1 MGYSVQLT
9 LFMSTQGIYI
19 VYMYM
24 HEINRRYTIRAA
36 AATLVLDWR

>member
-1 MGYSVQLT
+1 MGYSVQLA

-24 HEINRRYTIRAA
+24 HEKTEGIRAA